1 MTQFNFVPH
10 AITHFFGDGS
20 GICIYSN
27 YTGNTIVLRSV
38 LRSLSDLHSFSALPN
53 FNLKDIQQY
62 FGLQADEAERVLE
75 YMVESDI
82 VTKAVGC

>member
-10 AITHFFGDGS
+10 ALPHSFGDGS
-20 GICIYSN
+20 GMTIYSH

-38 LRSLSDLHSFSALPN
+38 LKNLTNLHSFSALPD

-62 FGLQADEAERVLE
+62 FGLQADEAERVLK
-75 YMVESDI
+75 YMLDSHI
-82 VTKAVGC
+82 VTNAVGC